1 MLLDYET
8 MAIWNYK
15 KSEKKYILVCQ
26 DTEKEFGV
34 DGLGIYRGDDT
45 IDLNSY
51 IKANSH
57 SQGASGGNNG
67 GSSNMNFDE

>member
-45 IDLNSY
+45 VDLNSY
-51 IKANSH
+51 FKANSQIKGV
-57 SQGASGGNNG
+57 SGANG
-67 GSSNMNFDE
+67 GSSNSSFGE